1 MADLQR
7 GEGMTPH
14 NFAERMRATVEA
26 TKGEPEVLNHLVGLL
41 TLEALATNGFHE
53 GLKILAEAA
62 EANG

>member
-1 MADLQR
+1 
-7 GEGMTPH
+7 MTPQ